1 MTTIHEPGRRHGYTM
16 LGDGAIRDYHAEVSF
31 DKGRNGTRIQWSG
44 RYHTTSYFIGAA
56 YWLML
61 RSILG
66 TFAKNL
72 AKVAERRD
80 MAMRSP

>member
-16 LGDGAIRDYHAEVSF
+16 LSSGPIRDYHAEVSF
-31 DKGRNGTRIQWSG
+31 DKGHNDTRIKWSG
-44 RYHTTSYFIGAA
+44 RYHTTSYLLGAA

-72 AKVAERRD
+72 AKTAERRELKQ
-80 MAMRSP
+80 